1 MTNSAIA
8 PGRARHRRRS
18 PAAAP
23 APAAAPTTA
32 EARPAPDRFERLE
45 YRSCRALVG
54 LVHRRAELR
63 GVGLGSAIEESVRWN
78 A

>member
-1 MTNSAIA
+1 VRPPT
-8 PGRARHRRRS
+8 GRA
-18 PAAAP
+18 PL
-23 APAAAPTTA
+23 
-32 EARPAPDRFERLE
+32 EPDPFERLE

-63 GVGLGSAIEESVRWN
+63 GVGLGSAIEECVRWN